1 ISRFDIDLK
10 AQSVVVEG
18 TAPPSLVSKHLKET
32 GKTVIV
38 RGQGGINAVCIFEDY
53 TYTPLSG
60 KNANIT
66 LKKPQGLCRF
76 IQINKDYCLIDV
88 TVQGISPGRHGI
100 HIHELGDISAGPSST
115 GEHYNPDNV
124 EHGDIESGH
133 VGDLGNIHVDEKG
146 WGDLIVESRRI
157 KVWDII
163 GRSMVIT
170 HGEDDEGKG
179 GNAQSKI
186 DGNSGPGLIAGIIA
200 RSAGAFENK
209 KK

>member
-1 ISRFDIDLK
+1 
-10 AQSVVVEG
+10 
-18 TAPPSLVSKHLKET
+18 PPSLVSKHLKET

-38 RGQGGINAVCIFEDY
+38 RGQGGINGTHSGAAVCIFEDY

-76 IQINKDYCLIDV
+76 IQVNKDYCLIDV